1 VIKFNNGFSRLEE
14 KYLFMEMVG
23 LAHQKRGKGIDII
36 DMGMGDP
43 DIPTPWPIMDAAT
56 NELDPKTGRYHKYP
70 SPLGMREL
78 RVALAEY
85 YNKRFPRNDEYAPE
99 NFVVGA
105 GAKTDLFDLVGVFAD
120 PGDKILLFSP
130 VYPVAE
136 NRSLFNGLDIIYL
149 SATKENDFTPLPS
162 GQFKAKELDDVT
174 LAYVC
179 YPNNPTGA
187 TVELPYLRKLVNEA
201 VEHDVA
207 IIYDNA
213 YSDFCEKP
221 FAPSILQVPG
231 AEEVAIELNS
241 FSKPYS
247 MTGWRLSWVCAFG
260 EILKKWIKYKGNR
273 DSGTSNYLQVGG
285 VAALTDPRV
294 PRIVKKNM
302 RIYAKRAKRLEKG
315 FNDLGL
321 ECNPLQSTPY
331 AWSRIPTR
339 STSREFCRRVLSETG
354 VLFTPGSGF
363 GFGGE
368 GYFRATV
375 FQSIERIEETIERIR
390 KLSP

>member
-1 VIKFNNGFSRLEE
+1 MIKFNNGFSRLEE

-23 LAHQKRGKGIDII
+23 LAQQKRSEGVDII

-43 DIPTPWPIMDAAT
+43 DIPTPWPIMEAAT
-56 NELDPKTGRYHKYP
+56 NELNPKIGRYHKYP

-85 YNKRFPRNDEYAPE
+85 YSKRFPRHGGYAPE

-120 PGDKILLFSP
+120 LGDKILLFSP

-136 NRSLFNGLDIIYL
+136 NRSLFNGLDTMYL
-149 SATKENDFTPLPS
+149 SATQENDFAPLPS
-162 GQFKAKELDDVT
+162 YQFKANELDDVT

-179 YPNNPTGA
+179 YPNNPTGS
-187 TVELPYLRKLVNEA
+187 TVELPYLRKLVDEA
-201 VEHDVA
+201 VEHDIA

-231 AEEVAIELNS
+231 AEKVAIELNS

-285 VAALTDPRV
+285 IAALTDRRV
-294 PRIVKKNM
+294 PLIFKKNM
-302 RIYAKRAKRLEKG
+302 RIYAERAKRLEEG
-315 FNDLGL
+315 FNDVGL
-321 ECNPLQSTPY
+321 ACNPLQSTPY
-331 AWSRIPTR
+331 AWSKVPAGV
-339 STSREFCRRVLSETG
+339 TSREFCHRVLNKAG

-363 GFGGE
+363 GSDGE
-368 GYFRATV
+368 GYFRATT
-375 FQSIERIEETIERIR
+375 FQPIERIEETIERIR
-390 KLSP
+390 RLLI